1 MRNNIL
7 DFHTLERVVTSV
19 CHTNYKEQ
27 FFGIAKKFNGKL
39 IKKY

>member
-7 DFHTLERVVTSV
+7 DFYTLERVVTSV

-27 FFGIAKKFNGKL
+27 FFGIAKNL
-39 IKKY
+39 TENSLKKY